1 MAFAYG
7 TLITIPNGTTA
18 IEQLMPGDTASAWTA
33 NGAVP
38 KAVVFSNGTPGG
50 RSSASAIH
58 LRFGDDTLIV
68 TQDQPIVL
76 AGNKV
81 KNAAQLQRGDRLVN
95 VDRGEVV
102 LIAIDSTM
110 YNGVLH
116 AIAIDKLDNTGDHFI
131 IANGFICGDYVMEMM
146 SPPPDNSHHMSF
158 PGEEEYKTID

>member
-33 NGAVP
+33 NGAVS
-38 KAVVFSNGTPGG
+38 KAVVFSNGTPGS
-50 RSSASAIH
+50 RSSDSAIH

-81 KNAAQLQRGDRLVN
+81 KNADG
-95 VDRGEVV
+95 
-102 LIAIDSTM
+102 LIPSHDELLKA
-110 YNGVLH
+110 NGQSVMLDNISFIRYDGGVH
-116 AIAIDKLDNTGDHFI
+116 AIAIDNLDKTGDHLI
-131 IANGFICGDYVMEMM
+131 IANGIVCGDYLMQIMQSDDSDDM
-146 SPPPDNSHHMSF
+146 PFH
-158 PGEEEYKTID
+158 GEDEHKTID